1 MFKHILLPTDGSPLS
16 LRAAKA
22 CVRFARA
29 NGARITVFYAVPVYH
44 PDISGDF
51 VPAGFIS
58 LAEFTKRVEAS
69 ADKYLGQV
77 KQWAVAAK
85 VRCATARASSDSPYE
100 AIIKAAKAN
109 KCDLVFMASHGRRG
123 LKALLI
129 GSETNKVLTHCKVPV
144 LVYR

>member
-22 CVRFARA
+22 CMRFARA
-29 NGARITVFYAVPVYH
+29 HGARITVFYALPVYH
-44 PDISGDF
+44 PDLSGDF
-51 VPAGFIS
+51 IPAGFVS
-58 LAEFTKRVEAS
+58 LAEFKKRVAAR
-69 ADKYLGQV
+69 ADKVLGGV
-77 KQWAVAAK
+77 KQLADAAK
-85 VRCATARASSDSPYE
+85 VRCATARISSDSPYE
-100 AIIKAAKAN
+100 AIIKAARTN

>member
-22 CVRFARA
+22 CVRFA
-29 NGARITVFYAVPVYH
+29 P
-44 PDISGDF
+44 
-51 VPAGFIS
+51 
-58 LAEFTKRVEAS
+58 
-69 ADKYLGQV
+69 
-77 KQWAVAAK
+77 
-85 VRCATARASSDSPYE
+85 ASSDSPYA
-100 AIIKAAKAN
+100 AIIKAAMAN
-109 KCDLVFMASHGRRG
+109 KCNLVFMASHGRRG

>member
-29 NGARITVFYAVPVYH
+29 YGARITVFYALPVYRA
-44 PDISGDF
+44 DLSGDF
-51 VPAGFIS
+51 IPAGFIS
-58 LAEFTKRVEAS
+58 LAEFTKRVEAR
-69 ADKYLGQV
+69 ADKILGQV
-77 KQWAVAAK
+77 KQWANVAK
-85 VRCATARASSDSPYE
+85 VRCATARISSDSPYA
-100 AIIKAAKAN
+100 AIVKAAKAN

-129 GSETNKVLTHCKVPV
+129 GSETNKVLTHCKIPV